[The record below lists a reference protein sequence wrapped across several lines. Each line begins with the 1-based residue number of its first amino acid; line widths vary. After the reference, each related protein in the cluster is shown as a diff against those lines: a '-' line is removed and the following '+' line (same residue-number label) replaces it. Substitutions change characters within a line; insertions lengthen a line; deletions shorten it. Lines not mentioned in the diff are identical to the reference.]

1 MVNRDTLSPIVST
14 HASKRVHQ
22 SSVGKSCPLGQ
33 LDHVIANGHVVN
45 IVRSDFLGVDLQHG
59 KKGQDA
65 DRRIS
70 GALAESC
77 SVHSRT
83 SMTER

>member
-45 IVRSDFLGVDLQHG
+45 IVRSDSPGVDLQR
-59 KKGQDA
+59 A
-65 DRRIS
+65 DQRSTRRVRLR
-70 GALAESC
+70 ALADFNDRKMISC
-77 SVHSRT
+77 Q
-83 SMTER
+83 

>member
-45 IVRSDFLGVDLQHG
+45 IVRSDSSGVDLQR
-59 KKGQDA
+59 A
-65 DRRIS
+65 DQRSTRRVRLR
-70 GALAESC
+70 ALADFNDRKMISC
-77 SVHSRT
+77 Q
-83 SMTER
+83 